1 MRQQDR
7 TARALVFSS
16 YLIDIAPILP
26 NKGSAHKTGD
36 GSPVVICLFLYQFLY
51 HSSFAV

>member
-1 MRQQDR
+1 
-7 TARALVFSS
+7 LVFSS

-36 GSPVVICLFLYQFLY
+36 GSLGVRQ
-51 HSSFAV
+51 SFALPA